1 MEEIWKNVVDY
12 EGLYEVSNLGQV
24 RSMPRKGTFRDKHIL
39 RQAKN
44 NNGYPMVHLFKNGK
58 GKAIAVH
65 RIVAKTFLKNPL
77 NKRDVNHIDGN
88 KENNNISNL
97 EWTTHTENMK
107 HARKHNLIAISNNVI
122 NQGKKIGKKYGKKNG
137 KKRAKKVI
145 QYKDNNI
152 LNVWNSLT
160 EANKNTNVAISE
172 ISRCCNNKKAY
183 AGGYQWSFLE
193 LNKELISDY
202 QSQN

>member
-1 MEEIWKNVVDY
+1 
-12 EGLYEVSNLGQV
+12 
-24 RSMPRKGTFRDKHIL
+24 
-39 RQAKN
+39 
-44 NNGYPMVHLFKNGK
+44 
-58 GKAIAVH
+58 
-65 RIVAKTFLKNPL
+65 
-77 NKRDVNHIDGN
+77 
-88 KENNNISNL
+88 
-97 EWTTHTENMK
+97 MK

-122 NQGKKIGKKYGKKNG
+122 NQGRKIGKKYGEKNG